1 MRVNIN
7 TEYGISLELE
17 TSFVPTS
24 MKRCCV
30 LIASSKK
37 NEK

>member
-7 TEYGISLELE
+7 TEYGISLEE